1 MIVATIL
8 FSAAVGIAVWSI
20 TVSIITEANEW
31 LSFLFISLFCI
42 VGGLAAV
49 DLTPTNKDVRDGEAH
64 YVEQNHIEV
73 VNGDTVNI
81 YKTYEIVW
89 NQNTK

>member
-1 MIVATIL
+1 MIAATIL
-8 FSAAVGIAVWSI
+8 FFTAVGIAVWSI
-20 TVSIITEANEW
+20 TLSITTASNEW
-31 LSFLFISLFCI
+31 LLFLFISLFCI
-42 VGGLAAV
+42 VGGVAAV
-49 DLTPTNKDVRDGEAH
+49 DLTPTNKNVRDGEAH